1 MDSLAVEAGAP
12 PPPPAGKMQPA
23 VADKQKKETKEKK
36 STKEG
41 NLGKKGGTN
50 TRGRPAAGIKQ
61 WNNNAHPKV
70 KALIEQ
76 LKLKGRQT
84 SPGSI
89 FWVAMNRSLDFR
101 LWPGKKEGDPSWCP
115 EWTLGGCH
123 KNSAALCMISQR
135 RRLNLSI
142 GYATRSNQGW
152 THCWQTQQI
161 GNHQIPPEAN
171 QGSAGSRR

>member
-50 TRGRPAAGIKQ
+50 TRGRPAPGIKQ

-115 EWTLGGCH
+115 EWTLGECH
-123 KNSAALCMISQR
+123 KEQCSFVHDNTKTPVEFVDWICNEVQPGVDA
-135 RRLNLSI
+135 
-142 GYATRSNQGW
+142 
-152 THCWQTQQI
+152 CWQTQQI

-171 QGSAGSRR
+171 QRSAGSRR